1 MLLPPGLHYI
11 KSDTLS
17 YKRAFDLSE
26 QVVKLGPFTCIT
38 VDEGYSIITQDNGKQ
53 VILPGGQVHL
63 LTHRNW
69 KLENVMSLKVQTDQ
83 LEAIEA
89 ASADN
94 VQMRITS
101 TVSWC
106 ALSGRAPR
114 PACSLRFFR
123 KVDDVQSAARSL
135 RRWTRGRAADPR
147 ANALKLKTDVLMQAK
162 ASLASFIGT
171 VHYSGGV
178 GVAAATAGAMGATPT
193 PPPVATAT
201 GGFFDAAKIDSAMA
215 HAEACA
221 LYGRQILSINVI
233 SAVPT
238 DPSLIIARR
247 GCRVDGGGAQR
258 RDRRRGTGEGAA
270 RDGPRPERRRDGG
283 GAECRG
289 RGGGRGEGADCEGA
303 RRGRGGADQG
313 NGREEGRRDSRE
325 PIGGDAGAD
334 REDGRRAA

>member
-1 MLLPPGLHYI
+1 MTVPQGNLGFALDRGEPVLLPPGLHYI

-106 ALSGRAPR
+106 AALRSR
-114 PACSLRFFR
+114 PASHCLPTAPAFR
-123 KVDDVQSAARSL
+123 V
-135 RRWTRGRAADPR
+135 
-147 ANALKLKTDVLMQAK
+147 
-162 ASLASFIGT
+162 
-171 VHYSGGV
+171 SG
-178 GVAAATAGAMGATPT
+178 
-193 PPPVATAT
+193 
-201 GGFFDAAKIDSAMA
+201 K
-215 HAEACA
+215 
-221 LYGRQILSINVI
+221 
-233 SAVPT
+233 
-238 DPSLIIARR
+238 
-247 GCRVDGGGAQR
+247 
-258 RDRRRGTGEGAA
+258 
-270 RDGPRPERRRDGG
+270 
-283 GAECRG
+283 
-289 RGGGRGEGADCEGA
+289 
-303 RRGRGGADQG
+303 
-313 NGREEGRRDSRE
+313 
-325 PIGGDAGAD
+325 
-334 REDGRRAA
+334 